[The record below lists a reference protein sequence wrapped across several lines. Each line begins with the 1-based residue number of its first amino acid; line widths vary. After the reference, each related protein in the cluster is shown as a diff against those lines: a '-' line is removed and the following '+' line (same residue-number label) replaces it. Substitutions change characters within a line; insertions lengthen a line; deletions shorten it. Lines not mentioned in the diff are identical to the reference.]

1 MNSGFCSF
9 ACFKLGTKE
18 YEYVTIKKCFSL
30 CPSGRKSDT
39 FTIVRDT
46 STPFT
51 SLFIK
56 SVKQS
61 PDQTAADCI
70 KKVLITQIVSQD
82 VLCTC
87 EMRKKLNLK
96 SEHTSFAKKHFTLF
110 T

>member
-1 MNSGFCSF
+1 MSMWQLKN
-9 ACFKLGTKE
+9 
-18 YEYVTIKKCFSL
+18 VFSL

-39 FTIVRDT
+39 FTIVCDT